1 MNHVNLSGKIN
12 SDPKIVQLENGRR
25 IAQFSLATQESYL
38 DSDGNVKN
46 RKNWHRICAWGNWVS
61 VLETIGEKGINLAIE
76 GKLVSRF
83 YKSDTGQRKMITE
96 VEINDLVVIS

>member
-1 MNHVNLSGKIN
+1 MNHVNLIGKIN
-12 SDPKIVQLENGRR
+12 SNPKIVQLENGRR

-38 DSDGNVKN
+38 DSEGNVKN
-46 RKNWHRICAWGNWVS
+46 RKNWHRISAWGNWVS

-83 YKSDTGQRKMITE
+83 YKSDTGQRTMITE
-96 VEINDLVVIS
+96 VEINDLVIIN